1 MSSSEPASDLHQSD
15 TAPGDQRLSGTE
27 IAEGVKSY
35 LVGLGLAILLTVV
48 SFFISGTTLIW
59 GPSIPVAL
67 VVLAIAQMGVHLVFF
82 LHITTGPDNIN
93 NVMALAFGVL
103 IVLLLLTGSLWIMAH
118 LNHNMAPMA
127 QTMPMQLENEPMGRT
142 VTASAVVGPA
152 ATAPVGSRVSG
163 VIQALYCDANTHVKA
178 GQLCAKIDPHSYQ
191 IVVDRKKADLTS
203 AEARLEKENAA
214 QAKADLVSHEALAKP
229 SRKAIA
235 RSRKALERAEMQ
247 TRRAEVRVTQLQ
259 AALHAAEANLGFTD
273 IVSPVDGTVVSRN
286 IERGQSVTAD
296 SQGPPLF
303 VIAESALT
311 DINARIGAKDIGEVK
326 IGDKA
331 TFTAE
336 AFSNHPF
343 SGMVTQIRL
352 SPEDHEQTYDV
363 IIRAPNPDLL
373 LKAGMAGRIRIM
385 IGRQVDEE

>member
-1 MSSSEPASDLHQSD
+1 M
-15 TAPGDQRLSGTE
+15 
-27 IAEGVKSY
+27 
-35 LVGLGLAILLTVV
+35 
-48 SFFISGTTLIW
+48 SFFIARTTLVW
-59 GPSIPVAL
+59 QPSIPVAL
-67 VVLAIAQMGVHLVFF
+67 AVLAIAQMGVHLVFF
-82 LHITTGPDNIN
+82 LHITTGPDNVN

-103 IVLLLLTGSLWIMAH
+103 IVFMVIVGSLWIMAH
-118 LNHNMAPMA
+118 MNHNMMPMD
-127 QTMPMQLENEPMGRT
+127 QIMQMQLENEPMGRT

-259 AALHAAEANLGFTD
+259 AALHAAEANLGIYRHRF
-273 IVSPVDGTVVSRN
+273 SGRRNSGLPQHRKGPVGH
-286 IERGQSVTAD
+286 GGL
-296 SQGPPLF
+296 QGPPLF
-303 VIAESALT
+303 VIAEFALT